1 MSYLWNFGDGQFS
14 SEPAPTH
21 VFERPGMYDVSLTV
35 RPVDEVAVHSRSI
48 ENMVEVMPN
57 PDPKFSWDFP
67 VAVAG
72 KKVRVQLDDETE
84 DAISS
89 QWVFSGQT
97 ATEGVV
103 QLEVPGDYPINL
115 IASNHHGCMGDVSH
129 VIRIGNR
136 YALQAQSR
144 FSPNSDGKFDTFLP
158 PGLQTISDAWEMVIV
173 NTKGEV
179 VFRTTDVSQP
189 WDGSLPD
196 GSIAGNR
203 SSYQW
208 TVRVFGELPQLMT
221 DRVLVER

>member
-1 MSYLWNFGDGQFS
+1 
-14 SEPAPTH
+14 
-21 VFERPGMYDVSLTV
+21 MYDVSLTV

-89 QWVFSGQT
+89 QWVFSGRT

-129 VIRIGNR
+129 VIRIGDR

-196 GSIAGNR
+196 GSIAANR